1 MPVKDFIA
9 QSLEYGDITDNNIF
23 NKITKS
29 NKIFYEL
36 DKIPSTSNTEDILN
50 TDDKSSVSNYQLF

>member
-29 NKIFYEL
+29 NKKFYEL